1 MIPARTLAPV
11 ACAVLIATAACSP
24 RQADLVYDTHTSG
37 SPAPAH
43 ANDLVHF
50 GFGAFRAVGGPVQLW
65 AIDSLQPT
73 GFRAMGQGF
82 VAMHDSSGC
91 MYTYGMNGYHPCPD
105 VVSLAERPIL
115 QRGQQAWIV
124 LTVLPTEEGR
134 HPIGPVEVHYTS
146 GDVTRSLT
154 IHPKD
159 YLRTAD
165 PFLPKNPKP
174 PNACHASGTAC

>member
-1 MIPARTLAPV
+1 MILARTLVPV
-11 ACAVLIATAACSP
+11 ACAVLIATASCSP
-24 RQADLVYDTHTSG
+24 QPASLVYDSHSSG
-37 SPAPAH
+37 SPTRAH

-50 GFGAFRAVGGPVQLW
+50 GFGSFRAVGGPVQLW
-65 AIDSLQPT
+65 AIDSLQQT

-82 VAMHDSSGC
+82 VEMHEGAGC
-91 MYTYGMNGYHPCPD
+91 EYAYGMNGWHPCPD
-105 VVSLAERPIL
+105 VLSLSERPIL
-115 QRGQQAWIV
+115 QPGQQAWIV
-124 LTVLPTEEGR
+124 LTVQPTEEGR

-146 GDVTRSLT
+146 GDLIRSLT

-174 PNACHASGTAC
+174 PNACHASSTEC